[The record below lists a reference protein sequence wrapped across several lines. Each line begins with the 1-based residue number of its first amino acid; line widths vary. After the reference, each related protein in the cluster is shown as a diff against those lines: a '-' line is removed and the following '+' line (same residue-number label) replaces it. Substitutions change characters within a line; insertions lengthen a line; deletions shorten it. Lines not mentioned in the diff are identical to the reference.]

1 MPTAERPVPTAI
13 PFGALLK
20 QLRKR
25 AGMTQSDLAAAVGYS
40 LSLIGQLEQS
50 QRLPNLQAVA
60 ETFVPALGLQDDD
73 ALATLL
79 IAQAA
84 AVRGESA
91 PAFITH
97 RRASPTT
104 DNAWR
109 EQRPFLL
116 HPPTLLIGRHA
127 EISQISNRLQGHQG
141 RLLTLIGPPGVG
153 KTSLA
158 LAVAH
163 RLQPYYV
170 DGVIFVALAAI
181 NDAAFM
187 VDAILAAVAGED
199 FSAKPP
205 KTRLIECLRRRALLL
220 VLDNLEQI
228 AGAAPII
235 AELIAEC
242 PQLHILATSRERLHL
257 RAEQRHNVLP
267 LDLAAAV
274 DLFCQRAQAVSASVK
289 LALQKRTT
297 IEMICRRLDR
307 LPLAIELCAAQS
319 DLLSLD
325 QILHEL
331 QTRPLALLVDGPHD
345 LPPPQRTLYTT
356 IQRSYHLLDAG
367 ERALFRTMG
376 VFASGFDLSAI
387 ELVSRWQEHLYQRSL
402 ISVLRSL
409 LGKSMIHSEALPTGE
424 QRYYLLETLR
434 QFALEQLTLNVESE
448 LMRQRHF
455 HTYLQFARAVD
466 DHLRRSDC
474 IQWSARLHLE
484 YDNLTAAWQWALDH
498 GHFVDAA
505 WLGLAQNH
513 GWHMGARWYEGA
525 YWLEQLLP
533 HRHRFDPNLRFALL
547 VTLYRCWR
555 GLGNF
560 QAIEQYQ
567 HELIALRESSSS
579 QLLRAAAWYFYANV
593 AADAN
598 QAIAAFDTCLAL
610 LNEPR
615 VAHDLGSN
623 FCFYADVANLRA
635 MTLAR
640 HAIRLTDELG
650 EYEKA
655 ATLSRTSLQLF
666 QALGNRD
673 FIIYAL
679 GNLGRLA
686 LIRQE
691 IVQAQQLFQE
701 AVDIAVAVNNRM
713 GLCDWLPRL
722 AMATFHRGNITD
734 AYSYLDEALRHCQGV
749 GNDEY
754 VARVHGYCAEIA
766 LTEGNLTLAQTHLTA
781 SLNHQASLRWFTI
794 EFADFLFVAA
804 RLAAQQEHY
813 LLAATR
819 LGLAEQIAKRIGYA
833 DKTPMRPLIDAY
845 VTTIRTELEP
855 AVFAEAFAAGQQMTL
870 AEAFTTI
877 LTPTYGEGAPT
888 QA

>member
-1 MPTAERPVPTAI
+1 MLTVERPLPTAAS
-13 PFGALLK
+13 FGALLK

-40 LSLIGQLEQS
+40 LSLVGQLEQN
-50 QRLPNLQAVA
+50 QRLPNLRAIA
-60 ETFVPALGLQDDD
+60 ETFVPALGLQDDHR
-73 ALATLL
+73 LAALL
-79 IAQAA
+79 IEQAA

-91 PAFITH
+91 PALVTH
-97 RRASPTT
+97 RRVSHPTDT
-104 DNAWR
+104 TRN
-109 EQRPFLL
+109 EPRPFLR
-116 HPPTLLIGRHA
+116 HPPTQLIGRQA

-181 NDAAFM
+181 NEAAFM

-205 KTRLIECLRRRALLL
+205 KTRLIEWLRRRALLL

-228 AGAAPII
+228 TGAAPII
-235 AELIAEC
+235 AELLAEC
-242 PQLHILATSRERLHL
+242 PHLHILVTSRERLHL

-274 DLFCQRAQAVSASVK
+274 ELFCQRAQAVDANF
-289 LALQKRTT
+289 TT
-297 IEMICRRLDR
+297 TVHTRATIKTICQRLDR

-331 QTRPLALLVDGPHD
+331 QTHPLALLVDGPHD
-345 LPPPQRTLYTT
+345 LPPSQRTLYAT
-356 IQRSYHLLDAG
+356 IQRSYHLLDAA
-367 ERALFRTMG
+367 ERTLFCCMG
-376 VFASGFDLSAI
+376 VFAGGFDLNAI
-387 ELVSRWQEHLYQRSL
+387 AQVSDWQEHRQERSL
-402 ISVLRSL
+402 IAVLRAL
-409 LGKSMIHSEALPTGE
+409 LGKSMMYSETLATGE
-424 QRYYLLETLR
+424 QRYYLLETVR
-434 QFALEQLTLNVESE
+434 QFALAQLTANGEIE
-448 LMRQRHF
+448 LMRERHF
-455 HTYLQFARAVD
+455 NTYLHFARLVD
-466 DHLRRSDC
+466 DNLRRADC
-474 IQWSARLHLE
+474 TQWSARLQLA
-484 YDNLTAAWQWALDH
+484 YDNLTAAWQWALDR
-498 GHFVDAA
+498 GRFVEAA

-513 GWHMGARWYEGA
+513 GWHMGARWHEGA

-533 HRHRFDPNLRFALL
+533 HRHHFEPNLRFALL
-547 VTLYRCWR
+547 VTLYRFWR

-560 QAIEQYQ
+560 HAIEAYQ
-567 HELIALRESSSS
+567 AELIALRESSSS
-579 QLLRAAAWYFYANV
+579 QLLRAAAWYFYANI
-593 AADAN
+593 AADAG

-610 LNEPR
+610 LNEPH
-615 VAHDLGSN
+615 VAHDLDSN

-640 HAIRLTDELG
+640 HAIRLTDEVG
-650 EYEKA
+650 EYDKA
-655 ATLSRTSLQLF
+655 ETFSRASLQLL
-666 QALGNRD
+666 QTLGNRD

-686 LIRQE
+686 LIRRE
-691 IVQAQQLFQE
+691 IAQAQHFFQA

-722 AMATFHRGNITD
+722 AIATFHGGNTTA
-734 AYSYLDEALRHCQGV
+734 AYQHLQEALRLCQGV

-754 VARVHGYCAEIA
+754 VGRVHGYCAEIA
-766 LTEGNLTLAQTHLTA
+766 LAEGDLTLAQTHLTQ
-781 SLNHQASLRWFTI
+781 SINHQTSLRWLTI

-804 RLAAQQEHY
+804 RLAAQQESY

-833 DKTPMRPLIDAY
+833 GKTPMRSAIDTCAAA
-845 VTTIRTELEP
+845 IRIALEP
-855 AVFAEAFAAGQQMTL
+855 AAFAEAFAAGQQMALT
-870 AEAFTTI
+870 EAWATI
-877 LTPTYGEGAPT
+877 LVGSPVTAT
-888 QA
+888 

>member
-1 MPTAERPVPTAI
+1 MLTVERPLPTAAS
-13 PFGALLK
+13 FGALLK

-40 LSLIGQLEQS
+40 LSLVGQLEQN
-50 QRLPNLQAVA
+50 QRLPNLRAIA
-60 ETFVPALGLQDDD
+60 ETFVPALGLQDNDR
-73 ALATLL
+73 LAALL
-79 IAQAA
+79 IEQAA
-84 AVRGESA
+84 AARGESA
-91 PAFITH
+91 PALVTH
-97 RRASPTT
+97 RRVSHPTDT
-104 DNAWR
+104 TRN
-109 EQRPFLL
+109 EPRPFLR
-116 HPPTLLIGRHA
+116 HPPTQLIGRQA
-127 EISQISNRLQGHQG
+127 EINQISNRLQGHQG

-181 NDAAFM
+181 NEAAFM

-205 KTRLIECLRRRALLL
+205 QTRLIEWLRRRALLL

-228 AGAAPII
+228 TGAAPII

-257 RAEQRHNVLP
+257 RAEQRHKVLP
-267 LDLAAAV
+267 LDLAAAIE
-274 DLFCQRAQAVSASVK
+274 LFCQRAQAVEANIT
-289 LALQKRTT
+289 LAGDNQST
-297 IEMICRRLDR
+297 IAMICQCLDH

-325 QILHEL
+325 QILSEL
-331 QTRPLALLVDGPHD
+331 QTHPLALLVDGPQD
-345 LPPPQRTLYTT
+345 LPPSQRTLYAT
-356 IQRSYHLLDAG
+356 IQRSYHLLDAA
-367 ERALFRTMG
+367 ERTLFRCMG
-376 VFASGFDLSAI
+376 VFAGGFDLSAI
-387 ELVSRWQEHLYQRSL
+387 AQVSDWQEHRQERSL
-402 ISVLRSL
+402 IAVLRAL
-409 LGKSMIHSEALPTGE
+409 LGKSMMHSETLATGE
-424 QRYYLLETLR
+424 QRYYLLETVR
-434 QFALEQLTLNVESE
+434 QFALEQLTANGE
-448 LMRQRHF
+448 LELRRQRHF
-455 HTYLQFARAVD
+455 NTYLHFARLAD
-466 DHLRRSDC
+466 GHLRRADGAH
-474 IQWSARLHLE
+474 WSARLQLE
-484 YDNLTAAWQWALDH
+484 HDNFTAAWQWALDR
-498 GHFVDAA
+498 GRFVEAA

-533 HRHRFDPNLRFALL
+533 HRHRFEPNLRFALL
-547 VTLYRCWR
+547 VTLYRYWR

-560 QAIEQYQ
+560 HAIEHYQ

-593 AADAN
+593 AADAG
-598 QAIAAFDTCLAL
+598 QAIAAFDICFAL

-615 VAHDLGSN
+615 VAQDLDSN
-623 FCFYADVANLRA
+623 YGFYADIANLRA

-640 HAIRLTDELG
+640 HAIRLTDEVG
-650 EYEKA
+650 EYDKA
-655 ATLSRTSLQLF
+655 ATFSRASLQIF
-666 QALGNRD
+666 QTMGNRD

-686 LIRQE
+686 LIRRE
-691 IVQAQQLFQE
+691 ITEAHAYFQE
-701 AVDIAVAVNNRM
+701 AVDIAVLVNNRM

-722 AMATFHRGNITD
+722 AIATFHGGNSTA
-734 AYSYLDEALRHCQGV
+734 AYSYLQDALRHCQGV

-754 VARVHGYCAEIA
+754 VARVYGYCAEIA
-766 LTEGNLTLAQTHLTA
+766 LIEGDLTLAQTHLTQ
-781 SLNHQASLRWFTI
+781 SINHQAGLRWFTI

-804 RLAAQQEHY
+804 RLAAQQERY

-833 DKTPMRPLIDAY
+833 DRTPMRPQIDACAAA
-845 VTTIRTELEP
+845 ICAALEP
-855 AVFAEAFAAGQQMTL
+855 VIFAEAFAASQQMTL
-870 AEAFTTI
+870 DEAFATI
-877 LTPTYGEGAPT
+877 LVASPITAT
-888 QA
+888 